1 MVMVDTVYWLHNGF
15 RPKVG
20 GHLAMFYSHHVN

>member
-1 MVMVDTVYWLHNGF
+1 MVDAVYWLHNGF

-20 GHLAMFYSHHVN
+20 GHLAVIYIHHVN